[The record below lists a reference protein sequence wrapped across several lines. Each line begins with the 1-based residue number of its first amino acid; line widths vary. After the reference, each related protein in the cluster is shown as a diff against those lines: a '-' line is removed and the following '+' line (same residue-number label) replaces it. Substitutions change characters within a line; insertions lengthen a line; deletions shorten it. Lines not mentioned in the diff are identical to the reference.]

1 MRSLVTRLLLA
12 SALALPALADA
23 GPIDVSYTVSGTP
36 GNYTLDFSVTNNISA
51 GQSIYFLGVQL
62 SQRDIVAGPA
72 GWNPNLVTHWNNTP
86 FGGAVSNYNDN
97 WILADANEYIAFGS
111 TLSGFKARV
120 LDVVAPESVRWFAY
134 AVGFGYPGYAGPG
147 CNHCGWNPGFE
158 GSALDPP
165 GAAADIQAAPEPAS
179 LALLAL
185 GLVGLGLYRR
195 KQ

>member
-1 MRSLVTRLLLA
+1 MMRSLVTRLLLA

-62 SQRDIVAGPA
+62 SQREIVASPA
-72 GWNPNLVTHWNNTP
+72 GWNSVLVPHWNNTY
-86 FGGAVSNYNDN
+86 FGGAVSNYNNN
-97 WILADANEYIAFGS
+97 WILAEANDNIAFGS
-111 TLSGFKARV
+111 TLGGFEAHV

-134 AVGFGYPGYAGPG
+134 AFGSPKYAGPG

-158 GSALDPP
+158 GSALAPHV
-165 GAAADIQAAPEPAS
+165 ASADIQATPEPAS

-185 GLVGLGLYRR
+185 GLAGLGLYRR